1 MRKKVVPKRVTEC
14 NGKKPTERRCCLE
27 PKMTVDIINAKLQPT
42 LTRQLSRPVVR
53 RPLRRCGPF
62 EPPQS
67 LCALLLIL
75 GYAAATFLV
84 PLIAGVPLK
93 HALGFNFYPSMAVT
107 IPFALVGMGV
117 AFMSA
122 RNCGGL
128 CCFGLGWVATT
139 AAVFLSTY
147 AMVLGAAEVKDNLHV
162 SQWQHFAQTAE
173 SFYFKDGYVQY
184 AYQESYY
191 DRRCPADTDSNR
203 YDCTKAWAVAPVFA
217 NASCFTDG
225 VEKTGCDVLMIVVQ
239 IGHAEGTVVEPP
251 ATPCEH
257 GQLCVVRN
265 MYGRGPADEMVD
277 TCNALV
283 QNYDL
288 RPTTVCSQPYFFTLG
303 DFSAQAASLR
313 TTSYILY
320 GIQWACFTI
329 AVVAVFCLG
338 GDDGGE
344 MRNQV

>member
-1 MRKKVVPKRVTEC
+1 VVVPRSCKTLDYSILNETRGAAC
-14 NGKKPTERRCCLE
+14 DQK
-27 PKMTVDIINAKLQPT
+27 VDSINAKPQPT

-62 EPPQS
+62 EPPQR

-75 GYAAATFLV
+75 GYAAATFVV

-93 HALGFNFYPSMAVT
+93 HALGFNFYPSIAVT
-107 IPFALVGMGV
+107 IPFALVGMGI
-117 AFMSA
+117 ALMSA
-122 RNCGGL
+122 RNCGGF

-139 AAVFLSTY
+139 AAVCLSTY
-147 AMVLGAAEVKDNLHV
+147 AVVLGAAEVKDNLHV
-162 SQWQHFAQTAE
+162 SQWQPFAQTAE
-173 SFYFKDGYVQY
+173 AFSFKDGYVQY

-191 DRRCPADTDSNR
+191 DKTCPPDTDSNR

-225 VEKTGCDVLMIVVQ
+225 VETMGCDVLMIVVQ

-257 GQLCVVRN
+257 GQLCVLRN
-265 MYGRGPADEMVD
+265 MHGRGPADEMVD
-277 TCNALV
+277 TCKALV

-288 RPTTVCSQPYFFTLG
+288 RPTTVCSHPYFTVG
-303 DFSAQAASLR
+303 DISAQAASLR
-313 TTSYILY
+313 TTSDIFY

-329 AVVAVFCLG
+329 AVVAIFCLG
-338 GDDGGE
+338 GGE
-344 MRNQV
+344 MRTQV